1 MPVPISLVSDTAF
14 SQLILVFS
22 LAVSKGIS
30 ANMLKASSKR
40 RRTMAQI
47 RADKE
52 AKLKKE
58 QDEAQKDVEIQQMGA
73 QL

>member
-1 MPVPISLVSDTAF
+1 
-14 SQLILVFS
+14 
-22 LAVSKGIS
+22 
-30 ANMLKASSKR
+30 MLKASSKR

-58 QDEAQKDVEIQQMGA
+58 QDEAQKDAEIQQMGA

>member
-1 MPVPISLVSDTAF
+1 
-14 SQLILVFS
+14 
-22 LAVSKGIS
+22 
-30 ANMLKASSKR
+30 MLKTSSKR
-40 RRTMAQI
+40 RRTMAEI

-58 QDEAQKDVEIQQMGA
+58 QDEASKDIHIQQMGA

>member
-58 QDEAQKDVEIQQMGA
+58 QDEAQKDAEIQQMGA